1 MFFVAQL
8 WKYKGERLENKNGD
22 WIYTR
27 ETWILPIEH
36 EKNEGEAI
44 RNSQGSVLI
53 AHSNRGMYL
62 LVETQT

>member
-22 WIYTR
+22 WKYR
-27 ETWILPIEH
+27 KETWILPIED

-44 RNSQGSVLI
+44 RNSQGSVLN
-53 AHSNRGMYL
+53 AYSDRGMNL